1 MTTKQQGWRRWVSME
16 ASMSMRGGQAI
27 ACLLLTMVLS
37 AGCAGTRH
45 AMTVDKSGFLGQ
57 GLYSKM
63 MKGDE
68 DKLESALRWRDDS
81 AIAAGRYTKILLD
94 PIVMYRQPQHEGGGT
109 SNEDTQMLLNYFHN
123 KLYLALG
130 KHFDM
135 VEKPVPGTARYQVAL
150 TDYEQSWVALDMVST
165 AVPQMLVLGELKAL
179 ATEKPSFVGGAQVE
193 AKVSDAET
201 GKVLAALVDRRVGGK
216 TLSKGFDSWSD
227 VKNTM
232 DFWALQAAYK
242 ACQVAHRPDCG
253 EKPKP

>member
-1 MTTKQQGWRRWVSME
+1 MTAKQQGWRRWVSME
-16 ASMSMRGGQAI
+16 GNRSMRGAQAI
-27 ACLLLTMVLS
+27 ACLFLAMVIS
-37 AGCAGTRH
+37 VGCAGTRH
-45 AMTVDKSGFLGQ
+45 AMKVDKSGFLGE

-63 MKGDE
+63 TKGDE
-68 DKLESALRWRDDS
+68 DKLESALKWRDDS
-81 AIAAGRYTKILLD
+81 AIASGQYTKILLD
-94 PIVMYRQPQHEGGGT
+94 PIVMYRQPQHQGGGT
-109 SNEDTQMLLNYFHN
+109 SNEDSQMLLNYFHN
-123 KLYLALG
+123 KLYLELG

-135 VEKPVPGTARYQVAL
+135 VEKPAPKTARYQVAL

-165 AVPQMLVLGELKAL
+165 AVPQLLVVAELKGL
-179 ATEKPSFVGGAQVE
+179 ATEKPTFVGGAQVE

-232 DFWALQAAYK
+232 DFWALQAAYR
-242 ACQVAHRPDCG
+242 ACLVAHRPDCG